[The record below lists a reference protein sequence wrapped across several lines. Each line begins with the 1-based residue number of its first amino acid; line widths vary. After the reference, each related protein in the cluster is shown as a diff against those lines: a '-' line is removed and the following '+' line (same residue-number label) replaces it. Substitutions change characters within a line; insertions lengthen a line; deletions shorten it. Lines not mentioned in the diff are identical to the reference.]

1 MADKSEGRSET
12 PIRVLLIDD
21 EQDLLDYISKRLRLE
36 GLRVSTATSGAR
48 AVELAGEQDFDV
60 AVVDL
65 KMPGMDGIETQHELK
80 RLQPFLQTIV
90 LTGHGSIDAALESGR
105 EHAFRFLAKPSEHGE
120 LIEAIRAAAE
130 NKRDKQ
136 HAAFHAELA
145 EVTAGGAGSR
155 EIMDAVAALRRKY
168 GMPDS

>member
-1 MADKSEGRSET
+1 L
-12 PIRVLLIDD
+12 IRVLLIDD
-21 EQDLLDYISKRLRLE
+21 EQDLLDYIAKRLRLE
-36 GLRVSTATSGAR
+36 GLRVSTATSGAQ
-48 AVELAGEQDFDV
+48 AVEMAGEQDFDV

-80 RLQPFLQTIV
+80 QLQPFLQTIV

-120 LIEAIRAAAE
+120 LLEAIREAAA

-136 HAAFHAELA
+136 REAFQAELA
-145 EVTAGGAGSR
+145 EVTSGGAGSR